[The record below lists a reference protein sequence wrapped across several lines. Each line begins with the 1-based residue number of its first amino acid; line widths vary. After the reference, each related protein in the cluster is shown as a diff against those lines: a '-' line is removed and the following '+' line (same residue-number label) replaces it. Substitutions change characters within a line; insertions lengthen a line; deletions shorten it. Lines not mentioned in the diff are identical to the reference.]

1 MKKSILALA
10 VIGSLSLHAGNY
22 DPVKGEML
30 SLSCVSCHGTNGKSV
45 GIMPSIA
52 GMGKVAMQMVL
63 MAYKNGEIE
72 GTIMQKHAKGF
83 SDYEIEQIAYYF
95 SKNER

>member
-1 MKKSILALA
+1 
-10 VIGSLSLHAGNY
+10 
-22 DPVKGEML
+22 
-30 SLSCVSCHGTNGKSV
+30 
-45 GIMPSIA
+45 MPSIA

>member
-1 MKKSILALA
+1 MKKSILALVA
-10 VIGSLSLHAGNY
+10 IGAISLSAGSY

-52 GMGKVAMQMVL
+52 GMGKVAMQTML
-63 MAYKNGEIE
+63 MGYKNGHIK
-72 GTIMQKHAKGF
+72 GTMMQKHAKGF

>member
-1 MKKSILALA
+1 MKKLLLIL
-10 VIGSLSLHAGNY
+10 VFTGTISLFGANY
-22 DPVKGEML
+22 DPIRGQML
-30 SLSCVSCHGTNGKSV
+30 SLSCVSCHGTDGKSV

-52 GMGKVAMQMVL
+52 GMGKVAIQTML
-63 MAYKNGEIE
+63 MGFKNGHIT
-72 GTIMQKHAKGF
+72 GTMMQKHAKGF